1 MNKYI
6 YQTIRAGFVLGVAF
20 LVMANTALASVVL
33 VPAGATDITGTSATL
48 NGQVMNQD
56 ANSTVWFEWSD
67 NSSMYAPV
75 IAGKD
80 AFYGGRTF
88 DAAINGLIPGHTY
101 YYRAVA
107 VSKPIIGAAD
117 APVYSPIISFKTV
130 LPKSAA
136 AATTGTNSTIYSTNQ
151 NGVDN
156 NAQSNTSNTSSSNNS
171 KTNTTTNTNRTFNS
185 STNNTST
192 TNTSNTTNST
202 KDGFSN
208 VGRSNNTDG
217 FSNGNSSGAS
227 VLGAGNG
234 ILPTTLVGWIALIIA
249 LLIILLIIRLIY
261 EENER
266 RKKIRLAKKAEMA
279 ETPASGNGVV
289 MA

>member
-6 YQTIRAGFVLGVAF
+6 YQTISAGFVFGVAV
-20 LVMANTALASVVL
+20 LTLTNTALASAVL
-33 VPAGATDITGTSATL
+33 VPAGATDITGTRATL

-67 NSSMYAPV
+67 NSSMYAPAIV
-75 IAGKD
+75 GKD

-88 DAAINGLIPGHTY
+88 EASINGLTPGRTY

-107 VSKPIIGAAD
+107 VSKPIIGSSD
-117 APVYSPIISFKTV
+117 APVYSSIISFRTI
-130 LPKSAA
+130 LPKSAV
-136 AATTGTNSTIYSTNQ
+136 AATTGTNATIYSTNQ
-151 NGVDN
+151 NSVGN
-156 NAQSNTSNTSSSNNS
+156 NSQSNVNNTSRTNNS
-171 KTNTTTNTNRTFNS
+171 NTTTNTNRTFNS
-185 STNNTST
+185 STKN
-192 TNTSNTTNST
+192 TNTSNVVTST

-208 VGRSNNTDG
+208 VNNQKNTDG

-227 VLGAGNG
+227 VLGAGGG

-249 LLIILLIIRLIY
+249 LLIILLIVRLIY

-266 RKKIRLAKKAEMA
+266 RKKVRLAKKAEMA
-279 ETPASGNGVV
+279 ETPVSGNGV
-289 MA
+289 ARA